1 MYLQSALYIS
11 EWIVWLFQVKGIF
24 RGGLSTLLRES
35 IGNAVFFSTYE
46 LSRHHLHKQLSF
58 SPSAS
63 SHHSKVLVD
72 TGIGIVTGGLAGTAV
87 SKDKASFG
95 DQAMVY
101 LVQCTILFW
110 QFWLAVLPL
119 DVAKTVIQTSPDPNY
134 SQNPLQ
140 TLYTVCLF
148 NFDSS
153 RSCILAGGSQSS
165 NFFRFTREWAWVD
178 AMLVLARH

>member
-101 LVQCTILFW
+101 LV
-110 QFWLAVLPL
+110 
-119 DVAKTVIQTSPDPNY
+119 
-134 SQNPLQ
+134 
-140 TLYTVCLF
+140 
-148 NFDSS
+148 
-153 RSCILAGGSQSS
+153 
-165 NFFRFTREWAWVD
+165 
-178 AMLVLARH
+178 